1 MGRSSHGEEPGDV
14 GTGARRDK
22 NQQGWLPSEGGL
34 PMGAWGIHLQLGEA
48 GKQWARE
55 GEGRGR
61 GEGMMVSSKAG

>member
-22 NQQGWLPSEGGL
+22 NQQGWLPWGGGGL
-34 PMGAWGIHLQLGEA
+34 PMGAWGIHLQPGEA

-55 GEGRGR
+55 GEGGA
-61 GEGMMVSSKAG
+61 EGKG